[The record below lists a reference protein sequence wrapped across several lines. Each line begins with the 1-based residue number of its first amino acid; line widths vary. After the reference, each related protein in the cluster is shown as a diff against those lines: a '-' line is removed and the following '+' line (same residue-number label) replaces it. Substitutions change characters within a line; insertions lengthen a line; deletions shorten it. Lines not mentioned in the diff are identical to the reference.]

1 MMLPRSWHT
10 RQPIAAACVA
20 VLLACFSGCAAVTNP
35 VANGVP
41 ARLLPP
47 ELTAESKENLVQVPL
62 RSLQRK
68 PASTYK
74 LGPGDI
80 LAVFVESVLGQEGQ
94 VPPIN
99 LPDVASKLQPS
110 VGFPMPVLEDGKLP
124 LPLID
129 PLPVAGLTVPE
140 AREAVLKA
148 YREREIIL
156 PQEQVVLVTLI
167 RPRQVRVLVIRED
180 SQTSQSN
187 SNQTITRPIQGIYG
201 NPISSDSRRG
211 SGEVVELPADQNDL
225 LTALARTGGL
235 PGTDA
240 LNEVI
245 VQRAMDKPD
254 ESLEEILAKQEE
266 GQRRKANEEIRI
278 PLRLREGEQVPFN
291 QDDVTLHEGDIVYVN
306 ARSPESFFTGGL
318 LPAIRVPLPRDED
331 IDVLEAISMIGG
343 PLLNGGVNGNNLSGG
358 IVGAGLGNPSPKLL
372 TVIRRT
378 PNGQQVPIRVDLER
392 AFVDARERILVQEG
406 DMLLLQE
413 TPSQATARYFS
424 QIFQFNAIG
433 EIFNRGDASGS
444 ASVVAP

>member
-1 MMLPRSWHT
+1 M
-10 RQPIAAACVA
+10 IAWVA
-20 VLLACFSGCAAVTNP
+20 LIMAVFSGCAAVTNP

-47 ELTAESKENLVQVPL
+47 ELTADSKEDLVQVPL

-68 PASTYK
+68 PESSYK

-180 SQTSQSN
+180 SPTERNTSQ
-187 SNQTITRPIQGIYG
+187 TYTRPIQGIYG
-201 NPISSDSRRG
+201 NPVTSDSRRG

-245 VQRAMDKPD
+245 IQRASEKQD
-254 ESLEEILAKQEE
+254 ETLEEILAKQEIA
-266 GQRRKANEEIRI
+266 QRRTSDKEIRI
-278 PLRLREGEQVPFN
+278 PLRLREGESVPFN
-291 QDDVTLHEGDIVYVN
+291 QEDVTLHEGDIVYVN
-306 ARSPESFFTGGL
+306 ARPPESFFTGGL

-331 IDVLEAISMIGG
+331 IDILEAISMIGG

-358 IVGAGLGNPSPKLL
+358 IVGAGLGNPSPNLL

-392 AFVDARERILVQEG
+392 AMVDARERILVQEG

-413 TPSQATARYFS
+413 TPSQAVARYFS

-433 EIFNRGDASGS
+433 ELFNRGDASGS